1 MGSGGTNIKINLI
14 DLKYSGAW
22 FLFLGSWDALGDYH
36 PFEEGLYLGHISL
49 ESIDFVIEMLVV
61 VVDFDVLIGNALVEL
76 IDYVLDTLLGLS
88 LVVDFERE
96 EYHVEGLDEF
106 VLLLEGCRVLKI
118 EEGSEPE
125 SVVDGI
131 LHHGDVA
138 LSNDSDQEVHEH
150 DGEQDDI
157 QQHEDEPNQGN
168 HIVRSPRIL
177 TPRIVPNRILW
188 SYNITNRV
196 SYRLKQE

>member
-1 MGSGGTNIKINLI
+1 M
-14 DLKYSGAW
+14 
-22 FLFLGSWDALGDYH
+22 FLGSWDALGDYH

-168 HIVRSPRIL
+168 HIVRSPGIL

-196 SYRLKQE
+196 SYHLKQE